1 MVGSSPYQIYDGQ
14 THVYTLKR
22 NVRVL
27 TDNRLVV
34 TLNKAI
40 TTLYVSDDYVDRG
53 VTYNK
58 GILVKTGEVDTSKTG
73 IYKITYT
80 VTYRDQVVVKS
91 RYVIVLAREIETP
104 VGYIPNRKE
113 DDIYES

>member
-1 MVGSSPYQIYDGQ
+1 
-14 THVYTLKR
+14 VYTLIRKI
-22 NVRVL
+22 RVL
-27 TDNRLVV
+27 TDNRLTV

-40 TTLYVSDDYVDRG
+40 TTLYVGDDYVDRG

-91 RYVIVLAREIETP
+91 RYVIVLAKEIETP
-104 VGYIPNRKE
+104 VGYMPSRKE
-113 DDIYES
+113 DEIYES